1 MSSSCARGN
10 LGWILRKFLHGKG
23 CKVLEE
29 AVGESSSLGMSK
41 KSVAVAPGDTVR
53 DDQAGALLM
62 VGLDNH

>member
-1 MSSSCARGN
+1 M
-10 LGWILRKFLHGKG
+10 
-23 CKVLEE
+23 LEE

-53 DDQAGALLM
+53 GDQAGALLM